1 MSSSSEALAQL
12 NEWKSR
18 SAKLFLHWAIST
30 AHGWCVGSLKHA
42 ALSEIHFGIDGIDG
56 KDCLFVINVHP
67 TYHPRF
73 RFVDNSE
80 GLQFFAPRRERSE
93 FGKTLEISLQVDQY
107 GESKGKVILA
117 EVFPQEAIDVDRSR
131 RELKA

>member
-18 SAKLFLHWAIST
+18 SAKLFMYWAIST
-30 AHGWCVGSLKHA
+30 AHGWCVGSLKNA
-42 ALSEIHFGIDGIDG
+42 PPEMHFGIDGIDG

-73 RFVDNSE
+73 RFVDNRE
-80 GLQFFAPRRERSE
+80 GLQFFAPQRGRSE
-93 FGKTLEISLQVDQY
+93 FVKTLEIILKEDQ
-107 GESKGKVILA
+107 
-117 EVFPQEAIDVDRSR
+117 SR
-131 RELKA
+131 QSIGM